1 MGYTL
6 RAKGIK
12 DDFQITNPD
21 YVYTRRTSRKR
32 SYEDS
37 GSGSKRFKGSDE
49 VKFLF
54 LLQISTLLILD
65 PTDTTYLLCFI
76 EWRRVRCK
84 HWTGS
89 QSTPSTHELVPDL

>member
-21 YVYTRRTSRKR
+21 YVYTRRTSKKR

-49 VKFLF
+49 VMFLF
-54 LLQISTLLILD
+54 FCYKFR
-65 PTDTTYLLCFI
+65 PC
-76 EWRRVRCK
+76 
-84 HWTGS
+84 
-89 QSTPSTHELVPDL
+89 